1 MLAKSV
7 VRSMTD
13 SCVTDIRARHKRN
26 IRLTWILLILGLVVA
41 CSVAWTLRGVGITMA
56 NETVCGMEEHQHS
69 AACYADG
76 GQLIC
81 TLPEHIHTVACTGID
96 TANNG
101 PPVVE
106 ITTPT
111 EDPTE
116 PATEPERETVQLPNY
131 LADASASYEKNV
143 IYVKTALGERSKD
156 AVHEYLKGF
165 GFPSTADGKYVPNSE
180 KNPYILQV
188 GDTVE
193 LCIYTDNSN
202 PSRWSVSEPKEKVFS
217 TPTETHTVLPD
228 GTHKFER
235 TYHASGAG
243 KGTIRLGDQDFYV
256 SVPDPTQDKKDF
268 HYDHADIEITDG
280 GYYEIK
286 RTVTD
291 PNGNQVTTRQIFDS
305 YITGVNHCYIYRADG
320 SLITTYDLTG
330 EPGDKT
336 TDYESHGTPGE
347 AQYELTSKYKCMN
360 NEEKWLKCSEVDHAQ
375 FDVQLLLKPRKRIV
389 TVTKD
394 GKQISQKETDI
405 SDSTG
410 KSDVTI
416 LSAVFTMN
424 HRSVVDANNKCPN
437 HSGLDFNLMA
447 NVSQIITVE
456 SASVE
461 LTASKQLTNG
471 SIGTNQFQFE
481 LLNQNGKLIDRQY
494 CDTTGQVTFESQYF
508 LKPGTYTYTIKE
520 SIPSEAVQIDGKP
533 YFGGI
538 FYDSHTET
546 VTVTV
551 TADAQ
556 GKLSASMKYS
566 GGSAPVF
573 RNTAVTEQYMPISVQ
588 KVWSDSSTVDH
599 KADAIG
605 FQIWRTE
612 SGQPD
617 TLVSID
623 GKSKFY
629 LNDASDWKW
638 SYTKLPVQDA
648 GHTYSYRV
656 EEVDIPDGYIAGY
669 TSGQNGG
676 TLEYTITNTP
686 KDAITLSI
694 QKQWLAPD
702 GTPMQGT
709 PTAQSVSALLQRKC
723 KEVEIPVTIQV
734 VSPAGALLVQYKQP
748 AYVGSS
754 FTFTLGVTEGTAEN
768 VSVVSAEKC
777 SAAYANKVF
786 TVQNIQ
792 VGALVRVRCDN
803 VMDSKKLLL
812 HHTFEGTQEGWTCTG
827 DAKPGSAYNTYYAA
841 TGSGYHAL
849 KIYNRTKVWN
859 DASFPLDSAVIK
871 PGQTYSFSAYLNR
884 SADYTDSNSTTHNL
898 GADHTAPLHL
908 TLYYKDSA
916 GKSQYQDI
924 NTVDATSS
932 GTWIHLRNASLTI
945 PADCTDMRLRVNANG
960 EEGTGEEGTGEER
973 KGKFSDLYLDE
984 VIIAPAGMDISVEQ
998 KTGRV
1003 LLNNPEFYSFTVTGK
1018 TIPTDV
1024 QQNADNWHLDVWN
1037 KQIEITAEEGWIKT
1051 LSGAELE
1058 QVPNKIYQY
1067 FVEEDPMTG
1076 FTPSY
1081 SDMYV
1086 SSNTAQ
1092 TPMIIKNQSIAYTL
1106 PATGGV
1112 GLVPFLG
1119 GGSLL
1124 ILASG
1129 LYSYKLIRRKRRSS
1143 A

>member
-13 SCVTDIRARHKRN
+13 SYVTDIRARHKRN

-156 AVHEYLKGF
+156 AVHEYLAGF
-165 GFPSTADGKYVPNSE
+165 GFPKTDDGKYVPNSK

-193 LCIYTDNSN
+193 LCIYTDS
-202 PSRWSVSEPKEKVFS
+202 SSTTTFWSEPDGAMTTVSESYTPQTDGSRKGVKEYKPNQTGDMQVHFGNQVF
-217 TPTETHTVLPD
+217 
-228 GTHKFER
+228 
-235 TYHASGAG
+235 Y
-243 KGTIRLGDQDFYV
+243 IN
-256 SVPDPTQDKKDF
+256 VPDPNQDLKDF

-291 PNGNQVTTRQIFDS
+291 QNGNQVTTRQIFDS
-305 YITGVNHCYIYRADG
+305 YITGVNHCYIYNAAGTR
-320 SLITTYDLTG
+320 IKTY
-330 EPGDKT
+330 ES
-336 TDYESHGTPGE
+336 TDYESHGKPGE
-347 AQYELTSKYKCMN
+347 TQYELTSKYKCMN
-360 NEEKWLKCSEVDHAQ
+360 KEAKWVKCSEVDHAQ
-375 FDVQLLLKPRKRIV
+375 FDVQLLLKPRKQIV

-394 GKQISQKETDI
+394 GVQSSQTETDI
-405 SDSTG
+405 SDSSG
-410 KSDVTI
+410 ESDVTI
-416 LSAVFTMN
+416 LSAEFTMN

-447 NVSQIITVE
+447 NVNQIIKVE
-456 SASVE
+456 PASVE
-461 LTASKQLTNG
+461 PTAHKQLTNG

-481 LLNQNGKLIDRQY
+481 LLDKNGKLIDRQY

-508 LKPGTYTYTIKE
+508 LMPGTYTYTIRE

-538 FYDSHTET
+538 FYDNHTET

-551 TADAQ
+551 TEDE
-556 GKLSASMKYS
+556 GKLSASTAYS
-566 GGSAPVF
+566 SGSAPVF

-599 KADAIG
+599 KADDIG

-617 TLVSID
+617 VLVSID

-638 SYTKLPVQDA
+638 SYTELPVQDA

-709 PTAQSVSALLQRKC
+709 PTAQSVSALLQRQC

-786 TVQNIQ
+786 TVQDIQ

-803 VMDSKKLLL
+803 VVKDPKKLLL

-827 DAKPGSAYNTYYAA
+827 DAKLGSAYNTYYAA

-916 GKSQYQDI
+916 GKSQYLDI

-1018 TIPTDV
+1018 TIPEDV
-1024 QQNADNWHLDVWN
+1024 KQNVDNWHLDAWN
-1037 KQIEITAEEGWIKT
+1037 KPIEITAEEGWIKT

-1058 QVPNKIYQY
+1058 QVPNRIYQY

>member
-7 VRSMTD
+7 VRNMTD

-111 EDPTE
+111 EAPTE

-131 LADASASYEKNV
+131 LADDSASYEKGV
-143 IYVKTALGERSKD
+143 IYVKTALGERNKD
-156 AVHEYLKGF
+156 MVHEWLDLGLP
-165 GFPSTADGKYVPNSE
+165 GENDGKYILNSE
-180 KNPYILQV
+180 ESPYILQV

-193 LCIYTDNSN
+193 LCIYTDS
-202 PSRWSVSEPKEKVFS
+202 SSTDTFWSA
-217 TPTETHTVLPD
+217 PD
-228 GTHKFER
+228 GAMTLVNESYTVQADGSRKVVKEYKPNQTGDMQVYFGEQKF
-235 TYHASGAG
+235 Y
-243 KGTIRLGDQDFYV
+243 IN
-256 SVPDPTQDKKDF
+256 VPDPNQALKDF

-280 GYYEIK
+280 GFYEIK

-291 PNGNQVTTRQIFDS
+291 QNGNQVTTRQIFDS
-305 YITGVNHCYIYRADG
+305 YITGVNHCYIYDAAG
-320 SLITTYDLTG
+320 KVIKTY
-330 EPGDKT
+330 ES
-336 TDYESHGTPGE
+336 TDYESNGKPGE
-347 AQYELTSKYKCMN
+347 TQYELTSKYRCVGNDK
-360 NEEKWLKCSEVDHAQ
+360 KWVTPSEVDHAQ
-375 FDVQLLLKPRKRIV
+375 FDVQLLLKPRQQIV
-389 TVTKD
+389 TVTKN
-394 GKQISQKETDI
+394 GVQISQTETDI

-410 KSDVTI
+410 ESDVTI
-416 LSAVFTMN
+416 LSAVFDMS
-424 HRSVVDANNKCPN
+424 HRSVVDANNKCPD

-447 NVSQIITVE
+447 NVNQIIKVE
-456 SASVE
+456 PASVE
-461 LTASKQLTNG
+461 PTARKQLTNG
-471 SIGTNQFQFE
+471 SIGTNQFMFE
-481 LLNQNGKLIDRQY
+481 LLDKDGKLIDRQY
-494 CDTTGQVTFESQYF
+494 CDTTGQVTFDAQYF
-508 LKPGTYTYTIKE
+508 VMPGTYTYTIRE
-520 SIPSEAVQIDGKP
+520 NIPGEAVQIDGKP

-538 FYDSHTET
+538 FYDSHTEK

-556 GKLSASMKYS
+556 GNLSASMAYP

-573 RNTAVTEQYMPISVQ
+573 RNTAVTEWYMPISVQ
-588 KVWSDSSTVDH
+588 KVWSDSRPVDH
-599 KADAIG
+599 TADTIG
-605 FQIWRTE
+605 FRIWRIE

-617 TLVSID
+617 ALVSID
-623 GKSKFY
+623 GKRKFY
-629 LNDASDWKW
+629 LNDASGWKW
-638 SYTKLPVQDA
+638 SYTRLPVQYA
-648 GHTYSYRV
+648 GRTYSYRV

-702 GTPMQGT
+702 GKPMQGA

-734 VSPAGALLVQYKQP
+734 VSPAGALLEQYKQP

-768 VSVVSAEKC
+768 FSVVSADKC
-777 SAAYANKVF
+777 SAAYANGVF
-786 TVQNIQ
+786 TVQDIQ
-792 VGALVRVRCDN
+792 VGALVRVRFDN
-803 VMDSKKLLL
+803 VMDPSKLLL
-812 HHTFEGTQEGWTCTG
+812 HHTFEGTYEGWTSMG
-827 DAKPGSAYNTYYAA
+827 DAKLGGGYATNYAA
-841 TGSGYHAL
+841 IGSDCHAL
-849 KIYNRTKVWN
+849 KIYNRTMNWMGATV
-859 DASFPLDSAVIK
+859 SLDPNVIK

-884 SADYTDSNSTTHNL
+884 AAVYTGLDNDHSKAHNL
-898 GADHTAPLHL
+898 GADHTAPLNL
-908 TLYYKDSA
+908 TLYYEDSTGGPNYLNIA
-916 GKSQYQDI
+916 
-924 NTVDATSS
+924 TVGAVSS
-932 GTWIHLRNASLTI
+932 GSWIHLRSASLTI
-945 PADCTDMRLRVNANG
+945 PAGCTVMTLQVDTNG
-960 EEGTGEEGTGEER
+960 EEGTNE
-973 KGKFSDLYLDE
+973 FSDLFLDE

-998 KTGRV
+998 DTGRV

-1018 TIPTDV
+1018 TIPADV
-1024 QQNADNWHLDVWN
+1024 QQNVDNWHLDAWN
-1037 KQIEITAEEGWIKT
+1037 KRIEITAIEGWIKT
-1051 LSGAELE
+1051 LSGTELD
-1058 QVPNKIYQY
+1058 QVPNRIYQY
-1067 FVEEDPMTG
+1067 FVQEDPMTG

-1081 SDMYV
+1081 SGMYV

>member
-13 SCVTDIRARHKRN
+13 SYVTDIRARHKRN

-96 TANNG
+96 TANNE

-111 EDPTE
+111 EAPTE

-143 IYVKTALGERSKD
+143 IYVNTALGERSKD
-156 AVHEYLKGF
+156 TVHEWLDLGLP
-165 GFPSTADGKYVPNSE
+165 GENDGKYFKNSKE
-180 KNPYILQV
+180 SPYILQV

-193 LCIYTDNSN
+193 LCYYTDDSN
-202 PSRWSVSEPKEKVFS
+202 PVRGSESEPSGAVFS
-217 TPTETHTVLPD
+217 TPTETHTVLSD
-228 GTHKFER
+228 GTHKFET
-235 TYHASGAG
+235 TYRASGVG
-243 KGTIRLGDQDFYV
+243 KGKISLGDQTFYV
-256 SVPDPTQDKKDF
+256 SVPDPTQGLEAF

-280 GYYEIK
+280 GFYEIK

-291 PNGNQVTTRQIFDS
+291 QNGNQVTTRQIFDS
-305 YITGVNHCYIYRADG
+305 YITGVNHCYIYDAAG
-320 SLITTYDLTG
+320 TVIMTY
-330 EPGDKT
+330 ES
-336 TDYESHGTPGE
+336 TDYESNGKPGE
-347 AQYELTSKYKCMN
+347 TQYELTSKYRCVGNDK
-360 NEEKWLKCSEVDHAQ
+360 KHVKPSEVDHAQ
-375 FDVQLLLKPRKRIV
+375 FDVQLLLKPRRQIV
-389 TVTKD
+389 TVIKNGVQD
-394 GKQISQKETDI
+394 SQTETDI

-410 KSDVTI
+410 ESDVTI
-416 LSAVFTMN
+416 LSAVFDMSR
-424 HRSVVDANNKCPN
+424 RSVVDANNKCPD

-447 NVSQIITVE
+447 NVNQIIKVE
-456 SASVE
+456 PASVE
-461 LTASKQLTNG
+461 PTASKLLTNG
-471 SIGTNQFQFE
+471 SIGTNQFMFE
-481 LLNQNGKLIDRQY
+481 LLDKDGKLIDRQY
-494 CDTTGQVTFESQYF
+494 CDTTGQVTFEAQYF
-508 LKPGTYTYTIKE
+508 LRPGTYTYTIRE
-520 SIPSEAVQIDGKP
+520 NIPGEAVQIDGKP

-556 GKLSASMKYS
+556 GNLSASMAYP

-573 RNTAVTEQYMPISVQ
+573 RNTAVTEWYMPISVQ
-588 KVWSDSSTVDH
+588 KVWRDSRPVDH
-599 KADAIG
+599 TADTIG
-605 FQIWRTE
+605 FRIWRIE

-617 TLVSID
+617 ALVSID
-623 GKSKFY
+623 GKRKFY
-629 LNDASDWKW
+629 LNDASGWKW
-638 SYTKLPVQDA
+638 SYTRLPVQYA
-648 GHTYSYRV
+648 GRTYSYRV

-669 TSGQNGG
+669 TFGQNGG

-702 GTPMQGT
+702 GTPMQGA

-734 VSPAGALLVQYKQP
+734 VSPAGALLEQYKQP

-768 VSVVSAEKC
+768 FSVVSADKC
-777 SAAYANKVF
+777 SAAYANGVF
-786 TVQNIQ
+786 TVQDIQ
-792 VGALVRVRCDN
+792 VGALVRVRFDN
-803 VMDSKKLLL
+803 VMDPSKLLL
-812 HHTFEGTQEGWTCTG
+812 HHTFEGTYEGWTSMG
-827 DAKPGSAYNTYYAA
+827 DAKLGGGYATNYAA
-841 TGSGYHAL
+841 IGSDCHAL
-849 KIYNRTKVWN
+849 KIYNRTMNWTGAAV
-859 DASFPLDSAVIK
+859 SLDPNVIK

-884 SADYTDSNSTTHNL
+884 AAVYTGPDNDHSKAHNL
-898 GADHTAPLHL
+898 GADHTAPLNL
-908 TLYYKDSA
+908 TLYYEDSTGGPNYLRIA
-916 GKSQYQDI
+916 
-924 NTVDATSS
+924 TVGAVSS
-932 GTWIHLRNASLTI
+932 GSWIHLRNARLTI
-945 PADCTDMRLRVNANG
+945 PAGCRKMTLQVDTNG
-960 EEGTGEEGTGEER
+960 EEGTNE
-973 KGKFSDLYLDE
+973 FSDLFLDE

-998 KTGRV
+998 NTGRV

-1018 TIPTDV
+1018 TIPADV
-1024 QQNADNWHLDVWN
+1024 QQNVDNWHLDAWN
-1037 KQIEITAEEGWIKT
+1037 KRIEITAIEGWIKT
-1051 LSGAELE
+1051 LSGTELD
-1058 QVPNKIYQY
+1058 QVPNRIYQY
-1067 FVEEDPMTG
+1067 FVQEDPMTG

-1081 SDMYV
+1081 SGMYV

>member
-7 VRSMTD
+7 VRNMTD

-111 EDPTE
+111 EAPTE

-143 IYVKTALGERSKD
+143 IYVKTALGERNKD
-156 AVHEYLKGF
+156 MVHEWLDLGLP
-165 GFPSTADGKYVPNSE
+165 GENDGKYFKNSKE
-180 KNPYILQV
+180 SPYILQV
-188 GDTVE
+188 GDSVE
-193 LCIYTDNSN
+193 LCIYTDS
-202 PSRWSVSEPKEKVFS
+202 SSTDTFWSY
-217 TPTETHTVLPD
+217 PD
-228 GTHKFER
+228 GAMTKVNESYTTQDGSRKVVKEYKPNQTGDMQVHF
-235 TYHASGAG
+235 
-243 KGTIRLGDQDFYV
+243 GDQTFYIN
-256 SVPDPTQDKKDF
+256 VPDPNQELKDF

-280 GYYEIK
+280 GFYEIK

-291 PNGNQVTTRQIFDS
+291 QNGNQVTTRQIFDS
-305 YITGVNHCYIYRADG
+305 YITGVNHCYIYNAAG
-320 SLITTYDLTG
+320 TVIMTY
-330 EPGDKT
+330 ES
-336 TDYESHGTPGE
+336 TDYESNGKPGE
-347 AQYELTSKYKCMN
+347 TQYELTSKYKCMGN
-360 NEEKWLKCSEVDHAQ
+360 DKKWVKPSEVDHAQ
-375 FDVQLLLKPRKRIV
+375 FDVQLLLKPRQQIV
-389 TVTKD
+389 TVTKN
-394 GKQISQKETDI
+394 GVQISQEETDI

-410 KSDVTI
+410 ESDVTI
-416 LSAVFTMN
+416 LSAVFDMS
-424 HRSVVDANNKCPN
+424 HRSVVDANNKCPD

-447 NVSQIITVE
+447 NVNQIIKVE
-456 SASVE
+456 PASVE
-461 LTASKQLTNG
+461 PTARKQLTNG
-471 SIGTNQFQFE
+471 SIGTNQFLFE
-481 LLNQNGKLIDRQY
+481 LLDKDGKLIDRQY
-494 CDTTGQVTFESQYF
+494 CDTTGQVTFDAQYF
-508 LKPGTYTYTIKE
+508 VMPGTYTYTIRE

-533 YFGGI
+533 YSRGI
-538 FYDSHTET
+538 FYDSHTEK

-556 GKLSASMKYS
+556 GNLSASMAYS

-573 RNTAVTEQYMPISVQ
+573 HNTAVTERYMPISVQ

-605 FQIWRTE
+605 FRIWRTE

-617 TLVSID
+617 ALVSID

-629 LNDASDWKW
+629 LNDASGWKW
-638 SYTKLPVQDA
+638 SYTELPVQYA

-676 TLEYTITNTP
+676 TLEYTITNTT

-709 PTAQSVSALLQRKC
+709 PTAQSVSALLQRQC

-734 VSPAGALLVQYKQP
+734 VSPVGALLVQYKQP

-777 SAAYANKVF
+777 SAAYANGEF

-792 VGALVRVRCDN
+792 VGARVQVRCNN
-803 VMDSKKLLL
+803 VMDSSKLLL
-812 HHTFEGTQEGWTCTG
+812 HHTFEGTQEGWECMG
-827 DAKPGSAYNTYYAA
+827 GAKPGDAHATYYAG
-841 TGSGYHAL
+841 TGSGSHAL
-849 KIYNRTKVWN
+849 KIYNRTKVWM
-859 DASFPLDSAVIK
+859 DASFPLDSSVIK

-884 SADYTDSNSTTHNL
+884 SAVYTESDNKTTHNL

-916 GKSQYQDI
+916 DESQYLDI

-945 PADCTDMRLRVNANG
+945 PADCTGMKLRVNANG
-960 EEGTGEEGTGEER
+960 EDGTD
-973 KGKFSDLYLDE
+973 KFSDLYLDE

-998 KTGRV
+998 NTGRV
-1003 LLNNPEFYSFTVTGK
+1003 LLNNPEFYSFTVTGQ
-1018 TIPTDV
+1018 TIPAVV
-1024 QQNADNWHLDVWN
+1024 QQNADNWHLDAWN
-1037 KQIEITAEEGWIKT
+1037 KRIEITAAEGWIKT
-1051 LSGAELE
+1051 LSGTELE

-1076 FTPSY
+1076 FTTSY

-1092 TPMIIKNQSIAYTL
+1092 TPIIIKNQSIAYTL

>member
-13 SCVTDIRARHKRN
+13 SYVTDIRARHKRN

-131 LADASASYEKNV
+131 LADTSASYEKNV

-156 AVHEYLKGF
+156 AVHEYLDGL
-165 GFPSTADGKYVPNSE
+165 GLPGTNDGKYILNSAE
-180 KNPYILQV
+180 SPYILQV

-193 LCIYTDNSN
+193 LCYYTDDSN
-202 PSRWSVSEPKEKVFS
+202 PSRWSESVPKGEVFS
-217 TPTETHTVLPD
+217 TPTEAHTVLSD

-235 TYHASGAG
+235 TYHAKGAG
-243 KGTIRLGDQDFYV
+243 TGEIHLGSQTFYV

-280 GYYEIK
+280 GFYEIK

-291 PNGNQVTTRQIFDS
+291 QNGNQVTTRQIFDS
-305 YITGVNHCYIYRADG
+305 YITGVNHCYIYNAAG
-320 SLITTYDLTG
+320 KVIMTY
-330 EPGDKT
+330 KS
-336 TDYESHGTPGE
+336 TDYEAHGTPGE
-347 AQYELTSKYKCMN
+347 TQYELTSKFRCMLASD
-360 NEEKWLKCSEVDHAQ
+360 KWVKRSEVDHAQ
-375 FDVQLLLKPRKRIV
+375 FDVQLLLKPRKQIV
-389 TVTKD
+389 TVTKN
-394 GKQISQKETDI
+394 GVQSSQTETDI

-410 KSDVTI
+410 ESDVTI
-416 LSAVFTMN
+416 LSAVFDMS
-424 HRSVVDANNKCPN
+424 HRSVVDAHNKCPD

-447 NVSQIITVE
+447 NVNQIIKVE
-456 SASVE
+456 PASVE
-461 LTASKQLTNG
+461 PTARKQLANG
-471 SIGTNQFQFE
+471 SIGTNQFMFE
-481 LLNQNGKLIDRQY
+481 LLDKDGKLIDRQY
-494 CDTTGQVTFESQYF
+494 CDTTGQVTFDAQYF
-508 LKPGTYTYTIKE
+508 LRPGTYTYTIRE
-520 SIPSEAVQIDGKP
+520 NIPGEAVQIDGKP

-538 FYDSHTET
+538 FYDSHTAT
-546 VTVTV
+546 VTVKV

-556 GKLSASMKYS
+556 GNLSASMEYP

-573 RNTAVTEQYMPISVQ
+573 RNTAVTEWYMPISVQ
-588 KVWSDSSTVDH
+588 KVWRDSSTVSH
-599 KADAIG
+599 TADAIG
-605 FQIWRTE
+605 FRIWRIE

-617 TLVSID
+617 ALVSID

-629 LNDASDWKW
+629 LNAASGWKW
-638 SYTKLPVQDA
+638 SYTRLPVQYA
-648 GHTYSYRV
+648 GRTYSYRV

-702 GTPMQGT
+702 GTPMQGA
-709 PTAQSVSALLQRKC
+709 PTAQSVSALLQRQC

-734 VSPAGALLVQYKQP
+734 VSPAGALLEQYKQP

-768 VSVVSAEKC
+768 VSVVSADKC
-777 SAAYANKVF
+777 SAAYANGVF
-786 TVQNIQ
+786 TVQDIQ

-803 VMDSKKLLL
+803 VMDPTKLLL
-812 HHTFEGTQEGWTCTG
+812 HHTFEGTYEGWESTG
-827 DAKPGSAYNTYYAA
+827 AKLGGGYATNYAA
-841 TGSGYHAL
+841 IGSDCHAL
-849 KIYNRTKVWN
+849 KIYNRTEKWMAV
-859 DASFPLDSAVIK
+859 AFPLDSNVIK
-871 PGQTYSFSAYLNR
+871 PGQTYSFSAYVNR
-884 SADYTDSNSTTHNL
+884 AAVYTESDNKTTHPL
-898 GADHTAPLHL
+898 GADHTAPLNL
-908 TLYYKDSA
+908 TLYYEDSA
-916 GKSQYQDI
+916 GEPNYLNID
-924 NTVDATSS
+924 TVDAVSS
-932 GTWIHLRNASLTI
+932 GSWIHLRKARLTI
-945 PADCTDMRLRVNANG
+945 PADCKVMRLHVDANG
-960 EEGTGEEGTGEER
+960 EEGTD
-973 KGKFSDLYLDE
+973 KFSDLFLDE

-998 KTGRV
+998 NTGRV
-1003 LLNNPEFYSFTVTGK
+1003 LLNNPEFSFTVTGN
-1018 TIPTDV
+1018 TIPANV
-1024 QQNADNWHLDVWN
+1024 QQNADNWHLDAWN
-1037 KQIEITAEEGWIKT
+1037 KRIEITAAEGWIKT
-1051 LSGAELE
+1051 LSGTELG
-1058 QVPNKIYQY
+1058 QVSNKIYQY

>member
-1 MLAKSV
+1 
-7 VRSMTD
+7 MTD

-69 AACYADG
+69 AACYADIADG

-96 TANNG
+96 TANNE

-111 EDPTE
+111 EAPTE

-143 IYVKTALGERSKD
+143 IYVNTALGERSKD
-156 AVHEYLKGF
+156 TVHEWLDLGLP
-165 GFPSTADGKYVPNSE
+165 GENDGKYFKNSKE
-180 KNPYILQV
+180 SPYILQV

-193 LCIYTDNSN
+193 LCIYTDS
-202 PSRWSVSEPKEKVFS
+202 SSTDTFWSA
-217 TPTETHTVLPD
+217 PD
-228 GTHKFER
+228 GAMTLVNESYTIQADGSRKVVKEYKPNQTGDMQVHFGEQKF
-235 TYHASGAG
+235 Y
-243 KGTIRLGDQDFYV
+243 IN
-256 SVPDPTQDKKDF
+256 VPDPKQELEAF

-280 GYYEIK
+280 GFYEIK

-291 PNGNQVTTRQIFDS
+291 QNGNQVTTRQIFDS
-305 YITGVNHCYIYRADG
+305 YITGVNHCYIYNAAG
-320 SLITTYDLTG
+320 SVIMTY
-330 EPGDKT
+330 ES

-347 AQYELTSKYKCMN
+347 TQYELTSKYRCMEN
-360 NEEKWLKCSEVDHAQ
+360 DKKWVKRSEVDHAQ
-375 FDVQLLLKPRKRIV
+375 FDVQLLLKPRQQIV
-389 TVTKD
+389 TVTRN
-394 GKQISQKETDI
+394 GVQISQTETDI

-410 KSDVTI
+410 ESDVTI
-416 LSAVFTMN
+416 LSAVFDMS
-424 HRSVVDANNKCPN
+424 HRSVVDANNKCPD

-447 NVSQIITVE
+447 NVNQIIKVE
-456 SASVE
+456 PASVE
-461 LTASKQLTNG
+461 PTARKHLTNG

-481 LLNQNGKLIDRQY
+481 LLDKDGKLIDRQY
-494 CDTTGQVTFESQYF
+494 CDTEGQVTFEAQYF
-508 LKPGTYTYTIKE
+508 LMAGTYTYTIRE
-520 SIPSEAVQIDGKP
+520 NIPSKAVQIDGKP
-533 YFGGI
+533 YSRGI

-556 GKLSASMKYS
+556 GNLSASMAYS

-573 RNTAVTEQYMPISVQ
+573 RNTAVTERYMPIGVQ

-599 KADAIG
+599 TADAIG
-605 FQIWRTE
+605 FRIWRIE

-617 TLVSID
+617 ALVSID

-629 LNDASDWKW
+629 LNDASGWKW
-638 SYTKLPVQDA
+638 SYTELPVQYA
-648 GHTYSYRV
+648 GRTYSYRV

-702 GTPMQGT
+702 GTPMQGA
-709 PTAQSVSALLQRKC
+709 PTAQSVSALLQRQC

-734 VSPAGALLVQYKQP
+734 VSPAGALLEQYKQP

-768 VSVVSAEKC
+768 VSVVSADKC
-777 SAAYANKVF
+777 SAAYANGVF
-786 TVQNIQ
+786 TVQDIQ

-803 VMDSKKLLL
+803 VMDSSSLLL
-812 HHTFEGTQEGWTCTG
+812 HHTFESTFEKWESTG
-827 DAKPGSAYNTYYAA
+827 DAMLGGGYYTNYVA
-841 TGSGYHAL
+841 GSGPDCHSL
-849 KIYNRTKVWN
+849 KIYNRTQDW
-859 DASFPLDSAVIK
+859 ASAVFTLDSSVIK

-884 SADYTDSNSTTHNL
+884 AAVYTESDNSTTHNL
-898 GADHTAPLHL
+898 GADHTAPLNL
-908 TLYYKDSA
+908 TLYYEDSA
-916 GKSQYQDI
+916 GGSNYLNI
-924 NTVDATSS
+924 ATVGAAPSS
-932 GTWIHLRNASLTI
+932 SWIHLRNASLTI
-945 PADCTDMRLRVNANG
+945 PVGCTNMKLQVETNG
-960 EEGTGEEGTGEER
+960 EEGTD
-973 KGKFSDLYLDE
+973 KFSDLFLDE

-998 KTGRV
+998 NTGRV

-1018 TIPTDV
+1018 TIPADV
-1024 QQNADNWHLDVWN
+1024 QQNVDNWHLDAWN
-1037 KQIEITAEEGWIKT
+1037 KRIEITAVEGWIKT
-1051 LSGAELE
+1051 LSGTELD
-1058 QVPNKIYQY
+1058 QVPNRIYQY
-1067 FVEEDPMTG
+1067 FVQEDPMTG

-1092 TPMIIKNQSIAYTL
+1092 TPIIIKNQSIAYTL

>member
-1 MLAKSV
+1 MAKSV

-131 LADASASYEKNV
+131 LADTSASYEKNV

-156 AVHEYLKGF
+156 AVHENLG
-165 GFPSTADGKYVPNSE
+165 DGKYIPNSE

-202 PSRWSVSEPKEKVFS
+202 PSRWSVSNPDGKVFS

-235 TYHASGAG
+235 TYQASGAG

-256 SVPDPTQDKKDF
+256 SVPVPKEDLKDF

-280 GYYEIK
+280 GYYEIE

-305 YITGVNHCYIYRADG
+305 YISGVNHCYIYKADG
-320 SLITTYDLTG
+320 TRIRTY
-330 EPGDKT
+330 ES
-336 TDYESHGTPGE
+336 TDYESHGKPGE
-347 AQYELTSKYKCMN
+347 TQYELTSKFKCSG
-360 NEEKWLKCSEVDHAQ
+360 NEEKWVKCNEVDHAQ
-375 FDVQLLLKPRKRIV
+375 FDVQLLLKPRKQIV

-416 LSAVFTMN
+416 HSAVFTMN

-437 HSGLDFNLMA
+437 HSGLDFSLMA

-461 LTASKQLTNG
+461 LTAHKQLTNG
-471 SIGTNQFQFE
+471 SIGTEQFQFE

-508 LKPGTYTYTIKE
+508 LKPGTYTYTIRE

-533 YFGGI
+533 YSGGI

-556 GKLSASMKYS
+556 GKLSASMAYAS
-566 GGSAPVF
+566 GSDPPVF

-599 KADAIG
+599 TADAIG

-617 TLVSID
+617 ALVSID
-623 GKSKFY
+623 GKSTFY
-629 LNDASDWKW
+629 LNKASGWKW
-638 SYTKLPVQDA
+638 SYTELPVQYA

-669 TSGQNGG
+669 TSGQNDD

-686 KDAITLSI
+686 RDAFTLSI

-702 GTPMQGT
+702 GTPMKGT
-709 PTAQSVSALLQRKC
+709 PAAQSVSALLQRQC

-734 VSPAGALLVQYKQP
+734 VSSAGALLVQYKQP

-786 TVQNIQ
+786 TVQDIQ
-792 VGALVRVRCDN
+792 VGALVRVQCDN
-803 VMDSKKLLL
+803 VVRDPKKLLL
-812 HHTFEGTQEGWTCTG
+812 HHTFEGTQEGWTYMG
-827 DAKPGSAYNTYYAA
+827 NAKLGSAYNTSYAG

-849 KIYNRTKVWN
+849 KIYNRTEVWMCP
-859 DASFPLDSAVIK
+859 SFKLDSSVIK

-884 SADYTDSNSTTHNL
+884 AAVYTDSNSTTHDL

-916 GKSQYQDI
+916 GKSQYRDI

-945 PADCTDMRLRVNANG
+945 PADCTDMKLQVNTNG
-960 EEGTGEEGTGEER
+960 EEGTNM
-973 KGKFSDLYLDE
+973 FSDLYLDE

-1018 TIPTDV
+1018 TIPADV
-1024 QQNADNWHLDVWN
+1024 QQNADNWHLDAWN
-1037 KQIEITAEEGWIKT
+1037 KQIEITATENWIKT
-1051 LSGAELE
+1051 LSGTELE
-1058 QVPNKIYQY
+1058 QVPNRIYQY

-1076 FTPSY
+1076 FTTSY

>member
-101 PPVVE
+101 SPVVE

-111 EDPTE
+111 EAPTE

-131 LADASASYEKNV
+131 LADDSASYEKNV

-156 AVHEYLKGF
+156 AVHEYLDILG
-165 GFPSTADGKYVPNSE
+165 SLEDSDGKYVPNS
-180 KNPYILQV
+180 KNNPYILQV

-193 LCIYTDNSN
+193 LCIYTDS
-202 PSRWSVSEPKEKVFS
+202 SSTDTFWSLPPGAMTAVSESYPPQADGSRKVVKEYKPNQ
-217 TPTETHTVLPD
+217 T
-228 GTHKFER
+228 
-235 TYHASGAG
+235 GAMDVHF
-243 KGTIRLGDQDFYV
+243 GDQVFYIN
-256 SVPDPTQDKKDF
+256 VPDPTQELKDF

-305 YITGVNHCYIYRADG
+305 YISGVNHCYIYKADG

-336 TDYESHGTPGE
+336 TDYESHGNPGE
-347 AQYELTSKYKCMN
+347 AQYELTSKFKCRY
-360 NEEKWLKCSEVDHAQ
+360 NEEKWVKCSEVDHAQ
-375 FDVQLLLKPRKRIV
+375 FDVQLLLKPRKQIV

-394 GKQISQKETDI
+394 GKQISQTETDI
-405 SDSTG
+405 SDSSG
-410 KSDVTI
+410 ESDVTI
-416 LSAVFTMN
+416 LSAEFTMN
-424 HRSVVDANNKCPN
+424 HRSVVDANNKCPD

-447 NVSQIITVE
+447 NVNHIITVE
-456 SASVE
+456 PASVE
-461 LTASKQLTNG
+461 PAAHKQLTNG
-471 SIGTNQFQFE
+471 SIGTEQFQFE
-481 LLNQNGKLIDRQY
+481 LWDQNGKLIDRQY
-494 CDTTGQVTFESQYF
+494 CDTTGQVTFDAQYF
-508 LKPGTYTYTIKE
+508 LRPGTYTYTIKE

-533 YFGGI
+533 YSGGI

-556 GKLSASMKYS
+556 GKLSASMEYA

-573 RNTAVTEQYMPISVQ
+573 HNTAVTERYMPISVQ

-599 KADAIG
+599 KADDIG

-623 GKSKFY
+623 GKNKFY
-629 LNDASDWKW
+629 LNDASGWKW
-638 SYTKLPVQDA
+638 SYTKLPVQYA
-648 GHTYSYRV
+648 GRTYSYRV

-694 QKQWLAPD
+694 RKQWLAPD

-709 PTAQSVSALLQRKC
+709 PTAQSVSALLQRQC

-734 VSPAGALLVQYKQP
+734 VSPAGALLEQYKQH

-754 FTFTLGVTEGTAEN
+754 FTFTLGVREGTAEN

-777 SAAYANKVF
+777 SAAYANGVF
-786 TVQNIQ
+786 TVQDIQ

-803 VMDSKKLLL
+803 VMDSSKLLL
-812 HHTFEGTQEGWTCTG
+812 HHTFEGTYEGWESTG
-827 DAKPGSAYNTYYAA
+827 AKLGGGYATNYAA
-841 TGSGYHAL
+841 IGSDCHAL
-849 KIYNRTKVWN
+849 KIYNRTAVWMCP
-859 DASFPLDSAVIK
+859 SFKLDSSVIK

-884 SADYTDSNSTTHNL
+884 SADFTESNSTTHNL
-898 GADHTAPLHL
+898 GADHTAPLNL

-916 GKSQYQDI
+916 GDPHYQDI
-924 NTVDATSS
+924 DKVDATSS
-932 GTWIHLRNASLTI
+932 GTWIHLRNASFTI
-945 PADCTDMRLRVNANG
+945 PADCQVMKLQVDTNG
-960 EEGTGEEGTGEER
+960 E
-973 KGKFSDLYLDE
+973 KGVNNKFSDLYLDE

-998 KTGRV
+998 NTGRV
-1003 LLNNPEFYSFTVTGK
+1003 LLNNPEFSFAVTGK
-1018 TIPTDV
+1018 AIPTDV
-1024 QQNADNWHLDVWN
+1024 QQNADNWHLDAWN
-1037 KQIEITAEEGWIKT
+1037 KRIEITAAEGWIKT
-1051 LSGAELE
+1051 LSGTELE

-1076 FTPSY
+1076 FTTSY

>member
-13 SCVTDIRARHKRN
+13 SYVTDIRARHKRN
-26 IRLTWILLILGLVVA
+26 IRFTWILLILGLVVA

-69 AACYADG
+69 AACYADIADG

-156 AVHEYLKGF
+156 TVHEYLANLGLP
-165 GFPSTADGKYVPNSE
+165 GENDGKYILNSE
-180 KNPYILQV
+180 ESPYILQV

-193 LCIYTDNSN
+193 LCYYTDDSN
-202 PSRWSVSEPKEKVFS
+202 PSRWSGSDPDGKVFS
-217 TPTETHTVLPD
+217 TPTETHTVLQD

-235 TYHASGAG
+235 TYHVSGAG
-243 KGTIRLGDQDFYV
+243 KGTIYFGNQTFYV
-256 SVPDPTQDKKDF
+256 SVPDPNQELEDF

-291 PNGNQVTTRQIFDS
+291 QNGNQVTTRQIFDS
-305 YITGVNHCYIYRADG
+305 YITGVNHCYIYNAAG
-320 SLITTYDLTG
+320 SLIKTY
-330 EPGDKT
+330 ES
-336 TDYESHGTPGE
+336 TDYQANGKPGE
-347 AQYELTSKYKCMN
+347 TQYELTSKYKCMEK
-360 NEEKWLKCSEVDHAQ
+360 EEKWFKRSEVDHAQ
-375 FDVQLLLKPRKRIV
+375 FDVQLLLKPRQQIV
-389 TVTKD
+389 TVTKN
-394 GKQISQKETDI
+394 GVQISQTETDI

-410 KSDVTI
+410 ESDVTI
-416 LSAVFTMN
+416 LSAEFTMN
-424 HRSVVDANNKCPN
+424 HRSVVDANNKCPD

-447 NVSQIITVE
+447 NVNQIITVE
-456 SASVE
+456 PASVE
-461 LTASKQLTNG
+461 PTAHKQLTNG
-471 SIGTNQFQFE
+471 SIGTNQFRFE
-481 LLNQNGKLIDRQY
+481 LLDKDGKLIDRQY

-508 LKPGTYTYTIKE
+508 LKPGTYTYTIRE

-533 YFGGI
+533 YSRGI

-556 GKLSASMKYS
+556 GNLSASMAYS

-573 RNTAVTEQYMPISVQ
+573 HNTAVTERYMPISVQ

-605 FQIWRTE
+605 FRIWRTE

-617 TLVSID
+617 ALVSID

-629 LNDASDWKW
+629 LNDASGWKW
-638 SYTKLPVQDA
+638 SYTKLPVQYA

-676 TLEYTITNTP
+676 TLEYTITNTT

-709 PTAQSVSALLQRKC
+709 PTAQSVSALLQRQC

-734 VSPAGALLVQYKQP
+734 VSPVGALLVQYKQP

-777 SAAYANKVF
+777 SAAYANGEF

-792 VGALVRVRCDN
+792 VGARVQVRCNN
-803 VMDSKKLLL
+803 VMDSSKLLL
-812 HHTFEGTQEGWTCTG
+812 HHTFEGTQEGWECMG
-827 DAKPGSAYNTYYAA
+827 GAKPGDAHATYYAG
-841 TGSGYHAL
+841 TGSGSHAL
-849 KIYNRTKVWN
+849 KIYNRTKVWM
-859 DASFPLDSAVIK
+859 DASFPLDSSVIK

-884 SADYTDSNSTTHNL
+884 SAVYTESDNKTTHNL

-916 GKSQYQDI
+916 DESQYLDI

-945 PADCTDMRLRVNANG
+945 PADCTGMKLRVNANG
-960 EEGTGEEGTGEER
+960 EDGTD
-973 KGKFSDLYLDE
+973 KFSDLYLDE

-998 KTGRV
+998 NTGRV
-1003 LLNNPEFYSFTVTGK
+1003 LLNNPEFYSFTVTGQ
-1018 TIPTDV
+1018 TIPAVV
-1024 QQNADNWHLDVWN
+1024 QQNADNWHLDAWN
-1037 KQIEITAEEGWIKT
+1037 KRIEITAAEGWIKT
-1051 LSGAELE
+1051 LSGTELE

-1076 FTPSY
+1076 FTTSY

-1092 TPMIIKNQSIAYTL
+1092 TPIIIKNQSIAYTL

>member
-1 MLAKSV
+1 
-7 VRSMTD
+7 MTD

-111 EDPTE
+111 EAPAE

-156 AVHEYLKGF
+156 AVHENLN
-165 GFPSTADGKYVPNSE
+165 DGKYIPNSE

-193 LCIYTDNSN
+193 LCIYVDSSNTDGF
-202 PSRWSVSEPKEKVFS
+202 WSSS
-217 TPTETHTVLPD
+217 SPD
-228 GTHKFER
+228 GVLVAGTATTTTLADGTKKIEK
-235 TYHASGAG
+235 TYSTAKAG
-243 KGTIRLGDQDFYV
+243 TSVIYFGNQPSFYIN
-256 SVPDPTQDKKDF
+256 VPDPNQELKDF

-280 GYYEIK
+280 GFYEIK

-291 PNGNQVTTRQIFDS
+291 QNGNQVTTRQIFDS
-305 YITGVNHCYIYRADG
+305 YITGVNHCYIYNAAG
-320 SLITTYDLTG
+320 TCIVTYDLTG
-330 EPGDKT
+330 EPNDKS

-347 AQYELTSKYKCMN
+347 TQYELTSKYKCQYN
-360 NEEKWLKCSEVDHAQ
+360 KKKWVKPSEVDHAQ
-375 FDVQLLLKPRKRIV
+375 FDVQLLLKPRQQIV
-389 TVTKD
+389 TVTRN
-394 GKQISQKETDI
+394 GVQISQTETDI

-410 KSDVTI
+410 ESDVTI
-416 LSAVFTMN
+416 LSAVFDMS
-424 HRSVVDANNKCPN
+424 HRSVVDANNKCPD

-447 NVSQIITVE
+447 NVNQIIKVE
-456 SASVE
+456 PASVE
-461 LTASKQLTNG
+461 PTAHKQLTNG

-481 LLNQNGKLIDRQY
+481 LLDKDGKLIDRQY
-494 CDTTGQVTFESQYF
+494 CDTTGQVTFEAQYF
-508 LKPGTYTYTIKE
+508 LMPGTYTYTIRE
-520 SIPSEAVQIDGKP
+520 NIPSGAVQIDGKP
-533 YFGGI
+533 YSRGI

-556 GKLSASMKYS
+556 GNLSASMAYS

-573 RNTAVTEQYMPISVQ
+573 RNTAVTERYMPIGVQ

-599 KADAIG
+599 TADAIG
-605 FQIWRTE
+605 FRIWRTE

-617 TLVSID
+617 ALVSID

-629 LNDASDWKW
+629 LNDASGWKW
-638 SYTKLPVQDA
+638 SYTELPVQYA
-648 GHTYSYRV
+648 GRTYSYRV

-702 GTPMQGT
+702 GTPMQGA
-709 PTAQSVSALLQRKC
+709 PTAQSVSALLQRQC

-734 VSPAGALLVQYKQP
+734 VSPAGALLEQYKQP

-768 VSVVSAEKC
+768 VSVVSADKC
-777 SAAYANKVF
+777 SAAYANGVF
-786 TVQNIQ
+786 TVQDIQ
-792 VGALVRVRCDN
+792 VGALVRVQCDN
-803 VMDSKKLLL
+803 VMDSSRLLL
-812 HHTFEGTQEGWTCTG
+812 HHTFEGTYEGWTSTG
-827 DAKPGSAYNTYYAA
+827 DAKLGGGYATNYVA
-841 TGSGYHAL
+841 TGPDYHAL
-849 KIYNRTKVWN
+849 KIYNRTMNWMCAAVT
-859 DASFPLDSAVIK
+859 LDPSVIK

-884 SADYTDSNSTTHNL
+884 AAVYTESDNSTTHNL
-898 GADHTAPLHL
+898 GADHTAPLNL
-908 TLYYKDSA
+908 TLYYEDSA
-916 GKSQYQDI
+916 GGSKYLGID
-924 NTVDATSS
+924 TVGAAPS
-932 GTWIHLRNASLTI
+932 GSWIHLRSASLTI
-945 PADCTDMRLRVNANG
+945 PADCTVMKLQVDANG
-960 EEGTGEEGTGEER
+960 EEGTD
-973 KGKFSDLYLDE
+973 KFSDLYLDE

-998 KTGRV
+998 NTGRV

-1018 TIPTDV
+1018 TIPADV
-1024 QQNADNWHLDVWN
+1024 QQNVNNWHLDAWN
-1037 KQIEITAEEGWIKT
+1037 KRIEITAAEGWIKT
-1051 LSGAELE
+1051 LSGTELD
-1058 QVPNKIYQY
+1058 QVPNRIYQY
-1067 FVEEDPMTG
+1067 FVQEDPMTG

>member
-1 MLAKSV
+1 M
-7 VRSMTD
+7 
-13 SCVTDIRARHKRN
+13 
-26 IRLTWILLILGLVVA
+26 ILGLVVA

-101 PPVVE
+101 SPVVE

-111 EDPTE
+111 EAPTE

-143 IYVKTALGERSKD
+143 IYVKTALGERNKD
-156 AVHEYLKGF
+156 MVHEYLAGL
-165 GFPSTADGKYVPNSE
+165 GLPGENDGKYILNSKE
-180 KNPYILQV
+180 SPYILQV
-188 GDTVE
+188 GDSVE
-193 LCIYTDNSN
+193 LCYYTDNQN
-202 PSRWSVSEPKEKVFS
+202 PNCWSESEPLDTNGSDTNSSDTNSSGSDTNSSKAIFKP
-217 TPTETHTVLPD
+217 PTETRKRLSD
-228 GTHKFER
+228 GTLKVER
-235 TYHASGAG
+235 TYTVSGAG
-243 KGTIRLGDQDFYV
+243 KAKIYFEEQTFYV
-256 SVPDPTQDKKDF
+256 SVPNPNQEPKAF

-280 GYYEIK
+280 GFYEIK

-291 PNGNQVTTRQIFDS
+291 QNGNQVTTRQIFDS
-305 YITGVNHCYIYRADG
+305 YITGVNHCYIYNAAG
-320 SLITTYDLTG
+320 TVIKTY
-330 EPGDKT
+330 ES
-336 TDYESHGTPGE
+336 TDYESNGKPGE
-347 AQYELTSKYKCMN
+347 TQYELTSKYKCMGN
-360 NEEKWLKCSEVDHAQ
+360 DKKWVKPSEVDHAQ
-375 FDVQLLLKPRKRIV
+375 FDVQLLLKPRQQIV
-389 TVTKD
+389 TVTKN
-394 GKQISQKETDI
+394 GVQISQEETDI

-410 KSDVTI
+410 ESDVTI
-416 LSAVFTMN
+416 LSAVFDMS
-424 HRSVVDANNKCPN
+424 HRSVVDANNKCPD

-447 NVSQIITVE
+447 NVNQIIKVE
-456 SASVE
+456 PASVE
-461 LTASKQLTNG
+461 PTARKQLTNG
-471 SIGTNQFQFE
+471 SIGTNQFLFE
-481 LLNQNGKLIDRQY
+481 LLDKDGKLIDRQY
-494 CDTTGQVTFESQYF
+494 CDTTGQVTFDAQYF
-508 LKPGTYTYTIKE
+508 VMPGTYTYTIRE
-520 SIPSEAVQIDGKP
+520 NIPGEAVQIDGKP

-556 GKLSASMKYS
+556 GNLSASMAYS

-573 RNTAVTEQYMPISVQ
+573 RNTAVTERYMPISVQ
-588 KVWSDSSTVDH
+588 KVWRDSSTVSH
-599 KADAIG
+599 TADAIG
-605 FQIWRTE
+605 FQIWRIE

-617 TLVSID
+617 ALVSID
-623 GKSKFY
+623 GKRKFY
-629 LNDASDWKW
+629 LNDASGWKW
-638 SYTKLPVQDA
+638 SYTRLPVQYA
-648 GHTYSYRV
+648 GRTYSYRV

-702 GTPMQGT
+702 GKPMQGA

-734 VSPAGALLVQYKQP
+734 VSPAGALLEQYKQP

-768 VSVVSAEKC
+768 FSVVSADKC
-777 SAAYANKVF
+777 SAAYANGVF
-786 TVQNIQ
+786 TVQDIQ
-792 VGALVRVRCDN
+792 VGALVRVRFDN
-803 VMDSKKLLL
+803 VMDPSKLLL
-812 HHTFEGTQEGWTCTG
+812 HHTFEGTYEGWTSMG
-827 DAKPGSAYNTYYAA
+827 DAKLGGGYATNYAA
-841 TGSGYHAL
+841 IGSDCHAL
-849 KIYNRTKVWN
+849 KIYNRTMNWMGAAVT
-859 DASFPLDSAVIK
+859 LDPSVIK

-884 SADYTDSNSTTHNL
+884 AAVYTGSDNDHSKAHNL
-898 GADHTAPLHL
+898 GADHTAPLNL
-908 TLYYKDSA
+908 TLYYEDSTGGPNYLRIA
-916 GKSQYQDI
+916 
-924 NTVDATSS
+924 TVGAVSS
-932 GTWIHLRNASLTI
+932 GSWIHLRNARLTI
-945 PADCTDMRLRVNANG
+945 PAGCRKMTLQVDTNG
-960 EEGTGEEGTGEER
+960 EEGTNE
-973 KGKFSDLYLDE
+973 FSDLFLDE

-998 KTGRV
+998 NTGRV

-1018 TIPTDV
+1018 TIPADV
-1024 QQNADNWHLDVWN
+1024 QQNVDNWHLDAWN
-1037 KQIEITAEEGWIKT
+1037 KRIEITAIEGWIKT
-1051 LSGAELE
+1051 LSGTELD
-1058 QVPNKIYQY
+1058 QVPNRIYQY
-1067 FVEEDPMTG
+1067 FVQEDPMTG

-1086 SSNTAQ
+1086 PSNTAQ

>member
-1 MLAKSV
+1 MAKSV

-156 AVHEYLKGF
+156 AVHEYLAGF
-165 GFPSTADGKYVPNSE
+165 GYPKTDDGKYVPNSE
-180 KNPYILQV
+180 NNPYILQV

-193 LCIYTDNSN
+193 LCIYTDS
-202 PSRWSVSEPKEKVFS
+202 SSTTTFWSGPDGAMTTVSESYTIQADGSRKGVKEYKPNQ
-217 TPTETHTVLPD
+217 T
-228 GTHKFER
+228 
-235 TYHASGAG
+235 GAMDVHF
-243 KGTIRLGDQDFYV
+243 GDQVFYIN
-256 SVPDPTQDKKDF
+256 VPDPNQDLKDF

-291 PNGNQVTTRQIFDS
+291 QNGNQVTTRQIFDS
-305 YITGVNHCYIYRADG
+305 YITGVNHCYIYNAAGTR
-320 SLITTYDLTG
+320 IMTY
-330 EPGDKT
+330 ES
-336 TDYESHGTPGE
+336 TDYESHGKPGE
-347 AQYELTSKYKCMN
+347 TQYELTSKYKCMN
-360 NEEKWLKCSEVDHAQ
+360 KEAKWFKRSEVDHAQ
-375 FDVQLLLKPRKRIV
+375 FDVQLLLKPRKQIV

-394 GKQISQKETDI
+394 GKQISQTETDI
-405 SDSTG
+405 SDSSG
-410 KSDVTI
+410 ESDVTI
-416 LSAVFTMN
+416 LSAEFTMN

-447 NVSQIITVE
+447 NVNHIITVE
-456 SASVE
+456 PASVE
-461 LTASKQLTNG
+461 LTAHKQLTNG
-471 SIGTNQFQFE
+471 SIGTKQFQFE
-481 LLNQNGKLIDRQY
+481 LLDKDGKLIDRQY
-494 CDTTGQVTFESQYF
+494 CDTNGQVTFESQYF
-508 LKPGTYTYTIKE
+508 LKPGTYTYTIRE

-533 YFGGI
+533 YSGGI

-556 GKLSASMKYS
+556 GNLSASMAYAS
-566 GGSAPVF
+566 GSAPVF
-573 RNTAVTEQYMPISVQ
+573 HNTAVTERYMPISVQ

-605 FQIWRTE
+605 FRIWRTE

-617 TLVSID
+617 ALVSID

-629 LNDASDWKW
+629 LNDASGWKW
-638 SYTKLPVQDA
+638 SYTELPVQDA

-686 KDAITLSI
+686 KDAFTLSI

-702 GTPMQGT
+702 GTLMQGT
-709 PTAQSVSALLQRKC
+709 PTAQSVSALLQRQC

-734 VSPAGALLVQYKQP
+734 VSRAGALLVQYKQP

-754 FTFTLGVTEGTAEN
+754 FTFTLGVREGTAEN

-777 SAAYANKVF
+777 SAAYANGVF

-792 VGALVRVRCDN
+792 VGALVRVQCDN
-803 VMDSKKLLL
+803 VMDSSKLLL
-812 HHTFEGTQEGWTCTG
+812 HHTFEGTQEGWTYMG
-827 DAKPGSAYNTYYAA
+827 NAKLGSAYNTSYAG

-849 KIYNRTKVWN
+849 KIYNRTEVWMCP
-859 DASFPLDSAVIK
+859 SFKLDSSVIK

-884 SADYTDSNSTTHNL
+884 AAVYTDSNSTTHDL

-916 GKSQYQDI
+916 GKSQYRDI

-945 PADCTDMRLRVNANG
+945 PADCTDMKLQVNTNG
-960 EEGTGEEGTGEER
+960 EEGTNM
-973 KGKFSDLYLDE
+973 FSDLYLDE

-1018 TIPTDV
+1018 TIPADV
-1024 QQNADNWHLDVWN
+1024 QQNADNWHLDAWN
-1037 KQIEITAEEGWIKT
+1037 KPIEITAAEGWIKT
-1051 LSGAELE
+1051 LSGTELE

-1076 FTPSY
+1076 FTTSY

-1092 TPMIIKNQSIAYTL
+1092 KPMIIKNQSIAYTL

>member
-7 VRSMTD
+7 VRNMTD

-111 EDPTE
+111 EAPTE

-131 LADASASYEKNV
+131 LAGDSASYEKNV

-156 AVHEYLKGF
+156 MVHEWLDLGLP
-165 GFPSTADGKYVPNSE
+165 GENDGKYFKNSKE
-180 KNPYILQV
+180 SPYILQV

-193 LCIYTDNSN
+193 LCIYTDSSSTDTFWSK
-202 PSRWSVSEPKEKVFS
+202 PSGAMTTVSESYPPQADGSRKVVKEYKPNQ
-217 TPTETHTVLPD
+217 T
-228 GTHKFER
+228 
-235 TYHASGAG
+235 GAMEVHF
-243 KGTIRLGDQDFYV
+243 GDQVFYIN
-256 SVPDPTQDKKDF
+256 VPDPNQELKPF

-280 GYYEIK
+280 GFYEIK

-291 PNGNQVTTRQIFDS
+291 QNGNQVTTRQIFDS
-305 YITGVNHCYIYRADG
+305 YITGVNHCYIYNAAG
-320 SLITTYDLTG
+320 TVIMTY
-330 EPGDKT
+330 ES
-336 TDYESHGTPGE
+336 TDYESNGKPGE
-347 AQYELTSKYKCMN
+347 TQYELTSKYRCVGNDK
-360 NEEKWLKCSEVDHAQ
+360 KHVKPSEVDHAQ
-375 FDVQLLLKPRKRIV
+375 FDVQLLLKPRRQIV
-389 TVTKD
+389 TVTKN
-394 GKQISQKETDI
+394 GVQSSPTETDI
-405 SDSTG
+405 SDPTG
-410 KSDVTI
+410 ESDVTI
-416 LSAVFTMN
+416 PSVVFKMS
-424 HRSVVDANNKCPN
+424 HRSVVDANNKCPD

-447 NVSQIITVE
+447 NVSQIIKVE
-456 SASVE
+456 PASVE
-461 LTASKQLTNG
+461 PTARKQLANG
-471 SIGTNQFQFE
+471 SIGTNQFMFE
-481 LLNQNGKLIDRQY
+481 LLDKDGKLIDRQY
-494 CDTTGQVTFESQYF
+494 CDTTGQVTFDAQYF
-508 LKPGTYTYTIKE
+508 LRPGTYTYTIRE
-520 SIPSEAVQIDGKP
+520 NIPGEAVQIDGKP

-538 FYDSHTET
+538 FYDSHTAT
-546 VTVTV
+546 VTVKV
-551 TADAQ
+551 TEDAQ
-556 GKLSASMKYS
+556 GKLSASMEYP

-573 RNTAVTEQYMPISVQ
+573 RNTAVTEWYMPISVQ
-588 KVWSDSSTVDH
+588 KVWRDSSTVSH
-599 KADAIG
+599 TADAIG
-605 FQIWRTE
+605 FQIWRIE

-617 TLVSID
+617 ALVSID
-623 GKSKFY
+623 GKRKFY
-629 LNDASDWKW
+629 LNDASGWKW
-638 SYTKLPVQDA
+638 SYTRLPVQYA
-648 GHTYSYRV
+648 GRTYSYRV

-702 GTPMQGT
+702 GTPMQGA
-709 PTAQSVSALLQRKC
+709 PTAQSVSALLQRQC

-734 VSPAGALLVQYKQP
+734 VSPAGALLEQYKQP

-768 VSVVSAEKC
+768 FSVVSADKC
-777 SAAYANKVF
+777 SAAYANGVF
-786 TVQNIQ
+786 TVQDIQ
-792 VGALVRVRCDN
+792 VGALVRVRFDN
-803 VMDSKKLLL
+803 VMDPTKLLL
-812 HHTFEGTQEGWTCTG
+812 HHTFEGTDEGWTSTG
-827 DAKPGSAYNTYYAA
+827 YAKLGGGYATNYAA
-841 TGSGYHAL
+841 IGSDCHAL
-849 KIYNRTKVWN
+849 KIYNRTEKWMAV
-859 DASFPLDSAVIK
+859 AFPLDSNVIK
-871 PGQTYSFSAYLNR
+871 PGQTYSFSAYVNR
-884 SADYTDSNSTTHNL
+884 AAVYTESDNKTTHPL
-898 GADHTAPLHL
+898 GADHTAPLNL
-908 TLYYKDSA
+908 ALYYEDSTGGPHYLNIA
-916 GKSQYQDI
+916 
-924 NTVDATSS
+924 TVGAVSS
-932 GTWIHLRNASLTI
+932 GSWIHLRKARLTI
-945 PADCTDMRLRVNANG
+945 PADCKVMRLHVDANG
-960 EEGTGEEGTGEER
+960 EEGTD
-973 KGKFSDLYLDE
+973 KFSDLFLDE

-1018 TIPTDV
+1018 TIPADV
-1024 QQNADNWHLDVWN
+1024 QQNVDNWHLDAWH
-1037 KQIEITAEEGWIKT
+1037 KRIEITAEEGWIKT
-1051 LSGAELE
+1051 LSGTELD
-1058 QVPNKIYQY
+1058 QVPNRIYQY
-1067 FVEEDPMTG
+1067 FVKEDPMTG

-1081 SDMYV
+1081 SGMYV

>member
-1 MLAKSV
+1 
-7 VRSMTD
+7 MTD

-69 AACYADG
+69 AACYADIADG

-96 TANNG
+96 TANNE

-111 EDPTE
+111 EAPTE

-143 IYVKTALGERSKD
+143 IYVNTALGERSKD
-156 AVHEYLKGF
+156 TVHEWLDLGLP
-165 GFPSTADGKYVPNSE
+165 GENDGKYFKNSKE
-180 KNPYILQV
+180 SPYILQV

-193 LCIYTDNSN
+193 LCIYTDS
-202 PSRWSVSEPKEKVFS
+202 SSTDTFWSA
-217 TPTETHTVLPD
+217 PD
-228 GTHKFER
+228 GAMTLVNESYTIQADGSRKVVKEYKPNQTGDMQVHFGEQKF
-235 TYHASGAG
+235 Y
-243 KGTIRLGDQDFYV
+243 IN
-256 SVPDPTQDKKDF
+256 VPDPKQELEAF

-280 GYYEIK
+280 GFYEIK

-291 PNGNQVTTRQIFDS
+291 QNGNQVTTRQIFDS
-305 YITGVNHCYIYRADG
+305 YITGVNHCYIYNAAG
-320 SLITTYDLTG
+320 SVIMTY
-330 EPGDKT
+330 ES

-347 AQYELTSKYKCMN
+347 TQYELTSKYRCMEN
-360 NEEKWLKCSEVDHAQ
+360 DKKWVKRSEVDHAQ
-375 FDVQLLLKPRKRIV
+375 FDVQLLLKPRQQIV
-389 TVTKD
+389 TVTRN
-394 GKQISQKETDI
+394 GVQISQTDTDI

-410 KSDVTI
+410 ESDVTI
-416 LSAVFTMN
+416 LSAVFDMS
-424 HRSVVDANNKCPN
+424 HRSVVDANNKCPD

-447 NVSQIITVE
+447 NVNQIIKVE
-456 SASVE
+456 PASVE
-461 LTASKQLTNG
+461 PTARKHLTNG

-481 LLNQNGKLIDRQY
+481 LLDKDGKLIDRQY
-494 CDTTGQVTFESQYF
+494 CDTEGQVTFEGQYF
-508 LKPGTYTYTIKE
+508 LMAGTYTYTIRE
-520 SIPSEAVQIDGKP
+520 NIPSKAVQIDGKP
-533 YFGGI
+533 YSRGI

-556 GKLSASMKYS
+556 GNLSASMAYS

-573 RNTAVTEQYMPISVQ
+573 RNTAVTERYMPIGVQ

-599 KADAIG
+599 TADAIG
-605 FQIWRTE
+605 FRIWRIE

-617 TLVSID
+617 ALVSID

-629 LNDASDWKW
+629 LNDASGWKW
-638 SYTKLPVQDA
+638 SYTELPVQYA
-648 GHTYSYRV
+648 GRTYSYRV

-702 GTPMQGT
+702 GTPMQGA
-709 PTAQSVSALLQRKC
+709 PTAQSVSALLQRQC

-734 VSPAGALLVQYKQP
+734 VSPAGALLEQYKQP

-768 VSVVSAEKC
+768 VSVVSADKC
-777 SAAYANKVF
+777 SAAYANGVF
-786 TVQNIQ
+786 TVQDIQ

-803 VMDSKKLLL
+803 VMDSSSLLL
-812 HHTFEGTQEGWTCTG
+812 HHTFESTFEKWESTG
-827 DAKPGSAYNTYYAA
+827 DAMLGGGYYTNYVA
-841 TGSGYHAL
+841 GSGPDCHSL
-849 KIYNRTKVWN
+849 KIYNRTQDW
-859 DASFPLDSAVIK
+859 ASAVFTLDSSVIK

-884 SADYTDSNSTTHNL
+884 AAVYTESDNSTTHNL
-898 GADHTAPLHL
+898 GADHTAPLNL
-908 TLYYKDSA
+908 TLYYEDSA
-916 GKSQYQDI
+916 GGSNYLNI
-924 NTVDATSS
+924 ATVGAAPS
-932 GTWIHLRNASLTI
+932 GSWIHLRNASLTI
-945 PADCTDMRLRVNANG
+945 PVGCTNMKLQVETNG
-960 EEGTGEEGTGEER
+960 EEGTD
-973 KGKFSDLYLDE
+973 KFSDLFLDE

-998 KTGRV
+998 NTGRV

-1018 TIPTDV
+1018 TIPADV
-1024 QQNADNWHLDVWN
+1024 QQNVDNWHLDAWN
-1037 KQIEITAEEGWIKT
+1037 KRIEITAVEGWIKT
-1051 LSGAELE
+1051 LSGTELD
-1058 QVPNKIYQY
+1058 QVPNRIYQY
-1067 FVEEDPMTG
+1067 FVQEDPMTG

-1092 TPMIIKNQSIAYTL
+1092 TPIIIKNQSIAYTL

>member
-7 VRSMTD
+7 VRNMTD
-13 SCVTDIRARHKRN
+13 SYVTDIRARHKRN

-101 PPVVE
+101 SPVVE

-143 IYVKTALGERSKD
+143 IYVKTALDERSKD
-156 AVHEYLKGF
+156 AVHENLGN
-165 GFPSTADGKYVPNSE
+165 GKYIPNS
-180 KNPYILQV
+180 KNNPYILQV

-193 LCIYTDNSN
+193 LCIYTDSSN
-202 PSRWSVSEPKEKVFS
+202 TDTFWGSPPGAMTAVSQSYPPQADGSRKVVKEYKPNQTGDMQVNFDDQVF
-217 TPTETHTVLPD
+217 
-228 GTHKFER
+228 
-235 TYHASGAG
+235 Y
-243 KGTIRLGDQDFYV
+243 IN
-256 SVPDPTQDKKDF
+256 VPDPKENL

-280 GYYEIK
+280 GFYEIK

-291 PNGNQVTTRQIFDS
+291 QNGNQVTTRQIFDS
-305 YITGVNHCYIYRADG
+305 YITGVNHCYIYNAAG
-320 SLITTYDLTG
+320 TVIMTY
-330 EPGDKT
+330 ES
-336 TDYESHGTPGE
+336 TDYESNGKPGE
-347 AQYELTSKYKCMN
+347 TQYELTSKYRCVGNDK
-360 NEEKWLKCSEVDHAQ
+360 KHVKPSEVDHAQ
-375 FDVQLLLKPRKRIV
+375 FDVQLLLKPRRQIV
-389 TVTKD
+389 TVTKN
-394 GKQISQKETDI
+394 GVQSSPTETDI
-405 SDSTG
+405 SDPTG
-410 KSDVTI
+410 ESDVTI
-416 LSAVFTMN
+416 PSVVFKMS
-424 HRSVVDANNKCPN
+424 HRSVVDANNKCPD

-447 NVSQIITVE
+447 NVSQIIKVE
-456 SASVE
+456 PASVE
-461 LTASKQLTNG
+461 LTAQKQLANG
-471 SIGTNQFQFE
+471 SIGTNQFMFE
-481 LLNQNGKLIDRQY
+481 LLDKDGKLIDRQY
-494 CDTTGQVTFESQYF
+494 CDTTGQVTFDAQYF
-508 LKPGTYTYTIKE
+508 LRPGTYTYTIRE
-520 SIPSEAVQIDGKP
+520 NIPGEAVQIDGKP

-538 FYDSHTET
+538 FYDSHTAT
-546 VTVTV
+546 VTVKV
-551 TADAQ
+551 TEDAQ
-556 GKLSASMKYS
+556 GNLSASMEYP

-588 KVWSDSSTVDH
+588 KVWRDSSTVSH
-599 KADAIG
+599 TADAIG
-605 FQIWRTE
+605 FQIWRIE

-617 TLVSID
+617 ALVSID
-623 GKSKFY
+623 GKRKFY
-629 LNDASDWKW
+629 LNAASGWKW
-638 SYTKLPVQDA
+638 SYTRLPVQYA
-648 GHTYSYRV
+648 GRTYSYRV

-702 GTPMQGT
+702 GTPMQGA
-709 PTAQSVSALLQRKC
+709 PTAQSVSALLQRQC

-734 VSPAGALLVQYKQP
+734 VSPAGALLEQYKQH

-768 VSVVSAEKC
+768 FSVDSADKC
-777 SAAYANKVF
+777 SAAYANGVF
-786 TVQNIQ
+786 TVQDIQ
-792 VGALVRVRCDN
+792 VGALVRVRFDN
-803 VMDSKKLLL
+803 VMDPTKLLL
-812 HHTFEGTQEGWTCTG
+812 HHTFEGTDEGWTSTG
-827 DAKPGSAYNTYYAA
+827 YAKLGGGYATNYAA
-841 TGSGYHAL
+841 IGSDCHAL
-849 KIYNRTKVWN
+849 KIYNRTQVWES
-859 DASFPLDSAVIK
+859 AVFKLDPNVIK

-884 SADYTDSNSTTHNL
+884 AAVYTESDNKTTHPL
-898 GADHTAPLHL
+898 GADHTAPLNL
-908 TLYYKDSA
+908 ALYYEDSTGGPHYLNIA
-916 GKSQYQDI
+916 
-924 NTVDATSS
+924 TVGAVSS
-932 GTWIHLRNASLTI
+932 GSWIHLRKARLTI
-945 PADCTDMRLRVNANG
+945 PADCKVMRLHVDANG
-960 EEGTGEEGTGEER
+960 EEGTD
-973 KGKFSDLYLDE
+973 KFSDLFLDE

-1003 LLNNPEFYSFTVTGK
+1003 LLNNPEFYRFTVKEK

-1024 QQNADNWHLDVWN
+1024 QQNADNWHLDAWN
-1037 KQIEITAEEGWIKT
+1037 KPIEITAAEGWIKT
-1051 LSGAELE
+1051 LSGTELE

-1092 TPMIIKNQSIAYTL
+1092 TPIIIKNQSIAYTL

-1112 GLVPFLG
+1112 GLVPFLW

>member
-13 SCVTDIRARHKRN
+13 SYVTDIRARHKRN

-69 AACYADG
+69 AACYADIADG

-96 TANNG
+96 TANNE

-111 EDPTE
+111 EAPTE

-143 IYVKTALGERSKD
+143 IYVNTALGERSKD
-156 AVHEYLKGF
+156 TVHEWLDLGLP
-165 GFPSTADGKYVPNSE
+165 GENDGKYFKNSKE
-180 KNPYILQV
+180 SPYILQV

-193 LCIYTDNSN
+193 LCIYTDS
-202 PSRWSVSEPKEKVFS
+202 SSTDTFWSA
-217 TPTETHTVLPD
+217 PD
-228 GTHKFER
+228 GAMTLVNESYTIQADGSRKVVKEYKPNQTGDMQVHFGEQKF
-235 TYHASGAG
+235 Y
-243 KGTIRLGDQDFYV
+243 IN
-256 SVPDPTQDKKDF
+256 VPDPKQELEAF

-280 GYYEIK
+280 GFYEIK

-291 PNGNQVTTRQIFDS
+291 QNGNQVTTRQIFDS
-305 YITGVNHCYIYRADG
+305 YITGVNHCYIYNAAG
-320 SLITTYDLTG
+320 SVIKTY
-330 EPGDKT
+330 ES
-336 TDYESHGTPGE
+336 TDYESNGKPGE
-347 AQYELTSKYKCMN
+347 TQYELTSKYKCMGN
-360 NEEKWLKCSEVDHAQ
+360 DKKWVKPSEVDHAQ
-375 FDVQLLLKPRKRIV
+375 FDVQLLLKPRQQIV
-389 TVTKD
+389 TVTKN
-394 GKQISQKETDI
+394 GVQISQTETDI

-410 KSDVTI
+410 ESDVTI
-416 LSAVFTMN
+416 LSAVFDMS
-424 HRSVVDANNKCPN
+424 HRSVVDANNKCPD

-447 NVSQIITVE
+447 NVNQIIKVE
-456 SASVE
+456 PASVE
-461 LTASKQLTNG
+461 PTARKQLTNG
-471 SIGTNQFQFE
+471 SIGTNQFMFE
-481 LLNQNGKLIDRQY
+481 LLDKDGKLIDRQY
-494 CDTTGQVTFESQYF
+494 CDTTGQVTFDAQYF
-508 LKPGTYTYTIKE
+508 VMPGTYTYTIRE
-520 SIPSEAVQIDGKP
+520 NIPGEAVQIDGKP

-538 FYDSHTET
+538 FYDSHTEK

-556 GKLSASMKYS
+556 GNLSASMAYP

-573 RNTAVTEQYMPISVQ
+573 RNTAVTEWYMPISVQ
-588 KVWSDSSTVDH
+588 KVWSDSRPVDH
-599 KADAIG
+599 TADTIG
-605 FQIWRTE
+605 FRIWRIE

-617 TLVSID
+617 ALVSID
-623 GKSKFY
+623 GKRKFY
-629 LNDASDWKW
+629 LNDASGWKW
-638 SYTKLPVQDA
+638 SYTRLPVQYA
-648 GHTYSYRV
+648 GRTYSYRV

-702 GTPMQGT
+702 GTPMQGA
-709 PTAQSVSALLQRKC
+709 PTAQSVSALLQRQC

-734 VSPAGALLVQYKQP
+734 VSPAGALLEQYKQP

-768 VSVVSAEKC
+768 FSVVSADKC
-777 SAAYANKVF
+777 SAAYANGVF
-786 TVQNIQ
+786 TVQDIQ
-792 VGALVRVRCDN
+792 VGALVRVRFDN
-803 VMDSKKLLL
+803 VMDPTKLLL
-812 HHTFEGTQEGWTCTG
+812 HHTFEGTDEGWTSTG
-827 DAKPGSAYNTYYAA
+827 YAKLGGGYATNYAA
-841 TGSGYHAL
+841 IGSDCHAL
-849 KIYNRTKVWN
+849 KIYNRTQVWES
-859 DASFPLDSAVIK
+859 AVFKLDPNVIK

-884 SADYTDSNSTTHNL
+884 AAVYTESNNTTTHPL
-898 GADHTAPLHL
+898 GADHTAPLNL
-908 TLYYKDSA
+908 TLYYEDSTGGPHYLNIA
-916 GKSQYQDI
+916 
-924 NTVDATSS
+924 TVGAVSS
-932 GTWIHLRNASLTI
+932 GSWIHLRNARLTI
-945 PADCTDMRLRVNANG
+945 PAGCRVMTLQVDANG
-960 EEGTGEEGTGEER
+960 EEGTDN
-973 KGKFSDLYLDE
+973 KFSDLFLDE

-998 KTGRV
+998 NTGRV

-1018 TIPTDV
+1018 TIPADV
-1024 QQNADNWHLDVWN
+1024 QQNVDNWHLDAWN
-1037 KQIEITAEEGWIKT
+1037 KRIEITAIEGWIKT
-1051 LSGAELE
+1051 LSGTELD
-1058 QVPNKIYQY
+1058 QVPNRIYQY

-1081 SDMYV
+1081 SGMYV

>member
-13 SCVTDIRARHKRN
+13 SYVTDIRARHKRN

-116 PATEPERETVQLPNY
+116 PATEPERETVKLPNY

-156 AVHEYLKGF
+156 AVHEYLAGF
-165 GFPSTADGKYVPNSE
+165 GFPKTDDGKYVPNSKE
-180 KNPYILQV
+180 NPYILQV

-193 LCIYTDNSN
+193 LCIYTDSSSTTTFWSE
-202 PSRWSVSEPKEKVFS
+202 PSGAMTTVSESYNTQADGSRKGVKEYKPNQTGDMQVHFGNQVF
-217 TPTETHTVLPD
+217 
-228 GTHKFER
+228 
-235 TYHASGAG
+235 Y
-243 KGTIRLGDQDFYV
+243 IN
-256 SVPDPTQDKKDF
+256 VPDPNQKLEDF

-291 PNGNQVTTRQIFDS
+291 QNGNQVTTRQIFDS
-305 YITGVNHCYIYRADG
+305 YISGVNHCYIYKADG
-320 SLITTYDLTG
+320 TSITY
-330 EPGDKT
+330 ES
-336 TDYESHGTPGE
+336 TDYESHNKPGE

-360 NEEKWLKCSEVDHAQ
+360 NENKWVKCSEVDHAQ
-375 FDVQLLLKPRKRIV
+375 FDVQLLLKPSRQIV
-389 TVTKD
+389 TVTKN
-394 GKQISQKETDI
+394 GVQISQTETDI

-410 KSDVTI
+410 ESDVTI
-416 LSAVFTMN
+416 LSAVFNMN

-447 NVSQIITVE
+447 NVNQIITVE
-456 SASVE
+456 PASVE
-461 LTASKQLTNG
+461 LTAHKQLTNG
-471 SIGTNQFQFE
+471 SIGTKQFQFE
-481 LLNQNGKLIDRQY
+481 LLDKDGKLIDRQY

-508 LKPGTYTYTIKE
+508 LMPGTYTYTIRE

-556 GKLSASMKYS
+556 GNLSASMAYAS
-566 GGSAPVF
+566 GSAPVF

-605 FQIWRTE
+605 FRIWRTE

-638 SYTKLPVQDA
+638 SYTKLPVQYA

-669 TSGQNGG
+669 TSGQNDG

-686 KDAITLSI
+686 RDAFTLSI

-709 PTAQSVSALLQRKC
+709 PTAQSVSALLQRQC

-777 SAAYANKVF
+777 SAAYANGVF
-786 TVQNIQ
+786 TVQDIQ

-803 VMDSKKLLL
+803 VMDSSKLLL
-812 HHTFEGTQEGWTCTG
+812 HHTFEGTQEGWECMG
-827 DAKPGSAYNTYYAA
+827 GAKLGSAYNTYYAA

-849 KIYNRTKVWN
+849 KIYNRTKDWM
-859 DASFPLDSAVIK
+859 DASFPLDSTVIK

-884 SADYTDSNSTTHNL
+884 SADYTESDNKTTHNL

-916 GKSQYQDI
+916 NEPQYLDI

-945 PADCTDMRLRVNANG
+945 PADCTGMKLRVNASG
-960 EEGTGEEGTGEER
+960 EKGTGM
-973 KGKFSDLYLDE
+973 FSDLYLDE

-1024 QQNADNWHLDVWN
+1024 QQNADNWHLDAWK

-1051 LSGAELE
+1051 LSGTELE

-1067 FVEEDPMTG
+1067 FVQEDPMTG

>member
-156 AVHEYLKGF
+156 AVHEYLDGF
-165 GFPSTADGKYVPNSE
+165 GFGGDRDGKYVRNSE

-193 LCIYTDNSN
+193 LCIYTDS
-202 PSRWSVSEPKEKVFS
+202 SSTTTFWSGPDGAMTTVSESYTIQADGSRKGVKEYKPNQ
-217 TPTETHTVLPD
+217 T
-228 GTHKFER
+228 
-235 TYHASGAG
+235 GAMDVHF
-243 KGTIRLGDQDFYV
+243 GDQVFYIN
-256 SVPDPTQDKKDF
+256 VPDPKENL

-305 YITGVNHCYIYRADG
+305 YISGVNHCYIYKADG
-320 SLITTYDLTG
+320 TRIMTY
-330 EPGDKT
+330 ES
-336 TDYESHGTPGE
+336 TDYQANGKPGE

-360 NEEKWLKCSEVDHAQ
+360 KEAKWFKRSEVDHAK
-375 FDVQLLLKPRKRIV
+375 FDVQLLLKPRKQIV
-389 TVTKD
+389 TVTRD
-394 GKQISQKETDI
+394 GKQISQTETDI
-405 SDSTG
+405 SDSSG
-410 KSDVTI
+410 ESDVTI
-416 LSAVFTMN
+416 LSAEFTMN

-447 NVSQIITVE
+447 NVNHIITVE
-456 SASVE
+456 PASVE
-461 LTASKQLTNG
+461 PAAHKQLTNG
-471 SIGTNQFQFE
+471 SIGTNQFRFE
-481 LLNQNGKLIDRQY
+481 LLDKDGKLIDRQY
-494 CDTTGQVTFESQYF
+494 CDTNGQVTFESQYF
-508 LKPGTYTYTIKE
+508 LKPGTYTYTIRE

-533 YFGGI
+533 YSSGI

-551 TADAQ
+551 TEDE
-556 GKLSASMKYS
+556 GKLSASMEYAS
-566 GGSAPVF
+566 GSPPVF
-573 RNTAVTEQYMPISVQ
+573 RNRAVTERYMPISVQ

-599 KADAIG
+599 TADAIG

-617 TLVSID
+617 ALVSID

-629 LNDASDWKW
+629 LNKASGWKW
-638 SYTKLPVQDA
+638 NYKELPVQDA
-648 GHTYSYRV
+648 GRTYSYRV

-686 KDAITLSI
+686 RDAFTLSI

-709 PTAQSVSALLQRKC
+709 PTAQSVSALLQRQC
-723 KEVEIPVTIQV
+723 KEAEIPVTIQV

-786 TVQNIQ
+786 TVQDIQ
-792 VGALVRVRCDN
+792 VGALVRVRCNN
-803 VMDSKKLLL
+803 VMDSSKLLL
-812 HHTFEGTQEGWTCTG
+812 HHTFEGTQEGWTCMG
-827 DAKPGSAYNTYYAA
+827 DAKPGDAHATYYAG
-841 TGSGYHAL
+841 TGSGSHAL
-849 KIYNRTKVWN
+849 KIYNRTKVWM

-884 SADYTDSNSTTHNL
+884 AAVYTESNNKTTHDL

-916 GKSQYQDI
+916 DESQYLDI

-932 GTWIHLRNASLTI
+932 GTWIHLHNASLTI
-945 PADCTDMRLRVNANG
+945 PADCTGMKLRVNANG
-960 EEGTGEEGTGEER
+960 EEGTDM
-973 KGKFSDLYLDE
+973 FSDLYLDE

-1003 LLNNPEFYSFTVTGK
+1003 LLNNPEFYSFAVTGK
-1018 TIPTDV
+1018 TIPEDV
-1024 QQNADNWHLDVWN
+1024 QQNADNWHLDAWN
-1037 KQIEITAEEGWIKT
+1037 KRIEITAAEGWIKT
-1051 LSGAELE
+1051 LSGTELE
-1058 QVPNKIYQY
+1058 QVPNRIYQY
-1067 FVEEDPMTG
+1067 FVQEDPMTG